1 MNNSDK
7 KKTRGICFDSLPH
20 TILQSSTMDSLL
32 SMTKASLE
40 LKQDDDDDALGVEG
54 TELR

>member
-1 MNNSDK
+1 
-7 KKTRGICFDSLPH
+7 
-20 TILQSSTMDSLL
+20 MDSLL

-40 LKQDDDDDALGVEG
+40 LKQDDDDDDDDDDDALGVEG

>member
-1 MNNSDK
+1 M
-7 KKTRGICFDSLPH
+7 KKTRGIWFDSLPH
-20 TILQSSTMDSLL
+20 TILQSSTMDSSV

-54 TELR
+54 L